1 MPSELSDTV
10 PAIFDVEPGLLK
22 VKVSVVT
29 DEEDS
34 CSLKLAVIVE
44 FTSMLIDPSSG
55 LVPVIAG
62 GVVSVGPKTSISLM
76 LAQSFYS
83 ISIYRYP
90 YIPSLCVGEPVIFRR
105 SSCAAAL
112 T

>member
-1 MPSELSDTV
+1 MVDFSRSDNGSKLAVFPSEFSDTV
-10 PAIFDVEPGLLK
+10 PAIFDVEPGFLK

-34 CSLKLAVIVE
+34 CSLKLALIAE

-62 GVVSVGPKTSISLM
+62 GVVYH
-76 LAQSFYS
+76 Q
-83 ISIYRYP
+83 RYL
-90 YIPSLCVGEPVIFRR
+90 SRLC
-105 SSCAAAL
+105 
-112 T
+112 